1 MINFQIKQNG
11 FNSKVNKPELY
22 AETPEGK
29 LLATISPRLMLSGK
43 YSERFV
49 NICFMDG
56 TIEIAD
62 ELEDGEHAASEL
74 IAKHLFSK

>member
-11 FNSKVNKPELY
+11 FNARVKKGEFY

-29 LLATISPRLMLSGK
+29 LIATISPRLMLNGK
-43 YSERFV
+43 CSDRFV
-49 NICFMDG
+49 NVCFMDG

-74 IAKHLFSK
+74 IAKRLYA